1 MYVQLNIELSIYF
14 TNIIRAINRHNLNE
28 NNVLMY
34 DFQSIN
40 VNANESKWNKSVTIR
55 IESKV
60 SISLTKPVSLIISE
74 DYASYRRLYQFCSF
88 NRSDLYSLI
97 TAKIG
102 WLCIEHWAQS
112 LKGKKFNIPTIF
124 AEFHGSIW
132 WLPLHFRNWRV
143 SLCVSGKHIHL
154 LVFMMCERALKW
166 HDNN

>member
-14 TNIIRAINRHNLNE
+14 TNIIRAINRHNLNK

-60 SISLTKPVSLIISE
+60 SISLPKPVSLIISE
-74 DYASYRRLYQFCSF
+74 DYTSYRRLYQFCSF

-112 LKGKKFNIPTIF
+112 LKGKKIQYSHYIRRVP
-124 AEFHGSIW
+124 
-132 WLPLHFRNWRV
+132 WRHMV
-143 SLCVSGKHIHL
+143 AATSLSKLAG
-154 LVFMMCERALKW
+154 FSMCEWKTYPPFGV
-166 HDNN
+166 HDVRTCVEVIW